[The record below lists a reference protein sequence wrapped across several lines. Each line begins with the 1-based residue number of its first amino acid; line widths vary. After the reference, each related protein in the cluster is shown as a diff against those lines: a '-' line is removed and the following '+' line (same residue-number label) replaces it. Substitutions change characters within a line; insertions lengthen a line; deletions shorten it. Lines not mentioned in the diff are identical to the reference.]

1 MQLTDLITSDSF
13 VNDAAAYAGDLIS
26 LEQLASLHSMTEDQA
41 IALMSDPSTA
51 QSIDTLT
58 TQHSR
63 DGTLAKST
71 AIAVV
76 QAALERMRAALERE
90 DLSISTTVRIAETAH
105 KISGLG
111 QVRPEQTALAREGFS
126 VNIILADNG
135 PKNVPSEVIDV
146 ASKEVP

>member
-1 MQLTDLITSDSF
+1 MQLTDPNSSDSF

-126 VNIILADNG
+126 LTINFTGNDPKKG
-135 PKNVPSEVIDV
+135 PQEVIDV
-146 ASKEVP
+146 HTKEVQ